1 MYDKSIS
8 AEDLFHP
15 EYATKDDMIQLA
27 DNINEY
33 LDVLEEV
40 MVIPE
45 ELIKDEELIKAALKR
60 SRKLVRKLRNGDKS
74 VFKDLDDET

>member
-1 MYDKSIS
+1 MK
-8 AEDLFHP
+8 
-15 EYATKDDMIQLA
+15 QLA
-27 DNINEY
+27 EHINEY

-60 SRKLVRKLRNGDKS
+60 SRKLVRKLREGDKS
-74 VFKDLDDET
+74 VFKDMDD

>member
-1 MYDKSIS
+1 MYNAGYD
-8 AEDLFHP
+8 ATDRFDP
-15 EYATKDDMIQLA
+15 ENITNRDMEQLA
-27 DNINEY
+27 DNIEEY

-60 SRKLVRKLRNGDKS
+60 SRKLVRKLRDGDRS
-74 VFKDLDDET
+74 VFKDVDD

>member
-1 MYDKSIS
+1 MINKDYFD
-8 AEDLFHP
+8 P
-15 EYATKDDMIQLA
+15 ENITKDDMKQLA
-27 DNINEY
+27 EHINEY

-60 SRKLVRKLRNGDKS
+60 SRKLVRKLREGDKS
-74 VFKDLDDET
+74 VFKDMDD